1 MKTFYLSIFF
11 LLVTP
16 WMLSGAPSD
25 PGSEVEVE
33 SEPSSQPIR
42 QAREATALI
51 LFILPTP
58 QPGAKGL
65 TVTIEGKRYPV
76 LSQQTGVVIGSTGT
90 ILTVAHGIKEGSR
103 PVVFAFDGQKWR
115 PFPSEWVRQDRTVDL
130 ALIKLNTK
138 GVSLRD
144 VRLHADTPGEG
155 EEVFFWGYLRL
166 GRTFRPFYRK
176 GAVSALG
183 KGGAPGDPSPKV
195 VFFEAISVGGSSGSP
210 LLNGTGELVGIVSGQ
225 LEKYLSLGKE
235 ETVTRQPVGISYGI
249 AVETI
254 RKFLGAQGILTP

>member
-1 MKTFYLSIFF
+1 MSF
-11 LLVTP
+11 
-16 WMLSGAPSD
+16 GAPPD

-42 QAREATALI
+42 RAREATVLI
-51 LFILPTP
+51 LSIRSSP

-76 LSQQTGVVIGSTGT
+76 LSQQTGVVIGSTGA
-90 ILTVAHGIKEGSR
+90 ILTVAHGIKDGSQ

-115 PFPSEWVRQDRTVDL
+115 PFPSKWVKHDRTVDL
-130 ALIKLNTK
+130 ALIKLDTT

-144 VRLHADTPGEG
+144 VRIHSATPGEG
-155 EEVFFWGYLRL
+155 EEVFFWGYLRV
-166 GRTFRPFYRK
+166 GQTFRPFYRK

-183 KGGAPGDPSPKV
+183 KGGPPGDSSPRV
-195 VFFEAISVGGSSGSP
+195 IFFEAISVGGSSGSP
-210 LLNGTGELVGIVSGQ
+210 LLNGAGELVGIVSGQ

-235 ETVTRQPVGISYGI
+235 ESLTRQPVGISYGI

-254 RKFLGAQGILTP
+254 RKFLGAQGIPIP

>member
-1 MKTFYLSIFF
+1 MKAFYLSI
-11 LLVTP
+11 LLILAAP
-16 WMLSGAPSD
+16 WMSSGAPPD

-33 SEPSSQPIR
+33 SEPSSQSIR
-42 QAREATALI
+42 RAREATALI
-51 LFILPTP
+51 LSIHPTP

-76 LSQQTGVVIGSTGT
+76 LSQQTGVVIGSTGA

-130 ALIKLNTK
+130 ALIKLDTK
-138 GVSLRD
+138 GASLRE
-144 VRLHADTPGEG
+144 VRLHDSSPGEG

-183 KGGAPGDPSPKV
+183 KGGPSGDPSPSV
-195 VFFEAISVGGSSGSP
+195 IFFEAISVGGSSGSP
-210 LLNGTGELVGIVSGQ
+210 LLNGTGDLVGIVSGQ

-235 ETVTRQPVGISYGI
+235 ESLTRQPVGISYGI

-254 RKFLGAQGILTP
+254 RRFLGTQGITP